1 MKNSLASGL
10 TRTAIYVT
18 TMEMRAGQLEND
30 VFSTPAMIGLM
41 ERTCVDLTEPHLDEN
56 EQTVGIHV
64 DVYHLAPTRIGQS
77 VTVTAELTE
86 VKDNKLRYSVSAI
99 NDQGIKI
106 GAGNHRRAVI
116 NTKRFANEQVK
127 WKGASHE
134 TLFLPALTLRS
145 QDKDCPGREKPP
157 PRTHRV
163 RP

>member
-1 MKNSLASGL
+1 MEKASLSFPRTSTGILPVHGSVLRAASALSYILFMKNSLASGL

-18 TMEMRAGQLEND
+18 TREMRAGQLEND

-41 ERTCVDLTEPHLDEN
+41 ERTCVDLTEPHLDKN

-86 VKDNKLRYSVSAI
+86 VKDNKIRYSVSAI

-106 GAGNHRRAVI
+106 GAGHHRRAVI
-116 NTKRFANEQVK
+116 DTKRFAN
-127 WKGASHE
+127 GA
-134 TLFLPALTLRS
+134 
-145 QDKDCPGREKPP
+145 
-157 PRTHRV
+157 
-163 RP
+163 

>member
-1 MKNSLASGL
+1 LEADLSSIGSSSFPRSFADIFPHCSVLRAASALSYILFMKTSLASGL

-41 ERTCVDLTEPHLDEN
+41 ERTCVDLTELHLDKN

-64 DVYHLAPTRIGQS
+64 DVYHLAPTKIGQS
-77 VTVTAELTE
+77 VTITAEVTE
-86 VKDNKLRYSVSAI
+86 VKNEKLRYSVSAV

-116 NTKRFANEQVK
+116 NTQRFAN
-127 WKGASHE
+127 
-134 TLFLPALTLRS
+134 
-145 QDKDCPGREKPP
+145 DK
-157 PRTHRV
+157 
-163 RP
+163 

>member
-1 MKNSLASGL
+1 LEKASSSFPRSSADILPVHCSVLRAASALSYILFMKTSLASGL

-41 ERTCVDLTEPHLDEN
+41 ERTCVDLTEPHLDKN

-77 VTVTAELTE
+77 VTITAELTE
-86 VKDNKLRYSVSAI
+86 VKDNKIRYSVSAI

-116 NTKRFANEQVK
+116 DTKRFAN
-127 WKGASHE
+127 GA
-134 TLFLPALTLRS
+134 
-145 QDKDCPGREKPP
+145 
-157 PRTHRV
+157 
-163 RP
+163 

>member
-1 MKNSLASGL
+1 MEKASSSFPRSSADILPVHCSVLRAAAALSYILFMKTSLASGL

-77 VTVTAELTE
+77 VTITAELTE
-86 VKDNKLRYSVSAI
+86 VKDNKIRYSVSAI

-116 NTKRFANEQVK
+116 DTKRFAN
-127 WKGASHE
+127 GA
-134 TLFLPALTLRS
+134 
-145 QDKDCPGREKPP
+145 
-157 PRTHRV
+157 
-163 RP
+163 